1 MFTTDEI
8 NPMAKNVQG
17 TATSHHLE
25 VRLQMLL
32 FDWLSYSYSVSH
44 WYKS

>member
-17 TATSHHLE
+17 TATSTLSDHHLAFPRGWPLE
-25 VRLQMLL
+25 VRL
-32 FDWLSYSYSVSH
+32 
-44 WYKS
+44 